1 MKKTN
6 LSIICLMLF
15 VFLSFLTHAQ
25 PGRRTNG
32 TYQSLPND
40 WPEIKRASNGLAMRF
55 VIPKPKKVSIDKNI
69 NVAGLFIVK
78 FTEGTHIRFK
88 KSGLFFDEKN
98 VVSNPEEMRR
108 LARAC
113 LRTDELVSQLRSVK
127 KILGKARANYGFAIA
142 PMFSTEKERYEK
154 DDQFIEKAELE
165 QRGRE
170 ELADLDLYYVVF
182 AKDFKD
188 ADAQENLMNELAPF
202 GIIEQ
207 VYPAVITK
215 GAFKTKELLPAG
227 TSIVPPTPDITW
239 MQGYLNPA
247 PTGLDA
253 RFAWTRDGGRGDNVK
268 VIDVE
273 YGWVLNHE
281 DFPTHFVPSGY
292 PPFTPYLAV
301 GSEHGTAVLGILAA
315 PANGL
320 GVTGFVPN
328 VNYGLSTAARP
339 GYFAGVLIAT
349 FSGENWVGRL
359 HNVGV
364 AIAIADGAAALAPG
378 DVLLVDQHASGPKT
392 GVSSSDPQWEYVPM
406 EYYQESFDVIQRATA
421 AGRIV
426 VEAGGN
432 GSQNLDGIVYGAR
445 FNTNVRNSHAILVGA
460 SGAGDLVPASFSN
473 TSMRMDVHA
482 WGAGVITLGY
492 GNGSSDPFNL
502 PESSRFYTQN
512 FGGTS
517 SASPM
522 VAGAVASIQ
531 GIRKRAGQIV
541 LSPFDMRN
549 LLVATGTPQISGGPI
564 GPQPN
569 LRTAI
574 ERSSGSSGFTG
585 PGIYAI
591 RSRSSGKMMDIDI
604 SFFRGGSDGQ
614 NLIQWESHLGLN
626 QQFRIEAVADPG
638 FFKIIAMHSGRALD
652 VWGDSRVDGGE
663 IKQFGAH
670 GGPNQQF
677 QIIPVGSFF
686 KIVGR
691 ASGLVLEVPGWST
704 DNVQIKQYRNNG
716 GANQEWE
723 FIRLR

>member
-6 LSIICLMLF
+6 LSI
-15 VFLSFLTHAQ
+15 VFLLLLVFFSDF
-25 PGRRTNG
+25 TNAHL
-32 TYQSLPND
+32 QSVSNNAPYEPLPND
-40 WPEIKRASNGLAMRF
+40 WPELPRGSNGLAMRF
-55 VIPKPKKVSIDKNI
+55 IIPKAKKISIDKNT

-88 KSGLFFDEKN
+88 NSRLFFDERN
-98 VVSNPEEMRR
+98 AVSNTEEMRR

-113 LRTDELVSQLRSVK
+113 LRADEVISQLRSVK
-127 KILGKARANYGFAIA
+127 NILGKARTTHGFTIA
-142 PMFSTEKERYEK
+142 PMFRTEKERYEK

-170 ELADLDLYYVVF
+170 ELADLDLYYVVY

-188 ADAQENLMNELAPF
+188 ADAQENLMNELSPF

-207 VYPAVITK
+207 VYPAVFSK
-215 GAFKTKELLPAG
+215 GAFPNEVPSAT

-247 PTGLDA
+247 PMGLDA

-268 VIDVE
+268 IIDVE

-281 DFPTHFVPSGY
+281 DFPTRFVPSGY
-292 PPFTPYLAV
+292 PPFSPYVAV
-301 GSEHGTAVLGILAA
+301 GSEHGTAVLGVLAA
-315 PANGL
+315 PDNGF

-328 VNYGLSTAARP
+328 VNYGLSTALRP
-339 GYFAGVLIAT
+339 GYVAGALIAT
-349 FSGENWVGRL
+349 FSGENWAGRC
-359 HNVGV
+359 HNVTV
-364 AIAIADGAAALAPG
+364 AIAIADAAAALAPG
-378 DVLLVDQHASGPKT
+378 DVLLIEQHTPGPKT
-392 GVSSSDPQWEYVPM
+392 GVSGGGGDWEYVPM

-432 GSQNLDGIVYGAR
+432 GSQNLDGIVYGGR

-460 SGAGDLVPASFSN
+460 SGAGDRMTAAFSN
-473 TSMRMDVHA
+473 TSVRMDVHA
-482 WGAGVITLGY
+482 WGAGVVTLGY
-492 GNGSSDPFNL
+492 GNGSTDPFNL
-502 PESSRFYTQN
+502 PDSSRFYTQT
-512 FGGTS
+512 FAGTS

-522 VAGAVASIQ
+522 VAGVVASIQ
-531 GIRKRAGQIV
+531 GVRKRAGQIV
-541 LSPFDMRN
+541 LSPLDMRN
-549 LLVATGTPQISGGPI
+549 LLVETGTPQLSGGPI

-569 LRTAI
+569 LRSAI

-591 RSRSSGKMMDIDI
+591 RSKSSGKMMDIDI
-604 SFFRGGSDGQ
+604 RFFRGGNDGQ
-614 NLIQWESHLGLN
+614 NLMQWESHLGLN
-626 QQFRIEAVADPG
+626 QQFRIEDADPG
-638 FFKIIAMHSGRALD
+638 FFRIIAMHSGKALD
-652 VWGDSRVDGGE
+652 VWGDSRGDGGE
-663 IKQFGAH
+663 IKQFSSHRGA
-670 GGPNQQF
+670 NQQF
-677 QIIPVGSFF
+677 RIIPVGSFF

-691 ASGLVLEVPGWST
+691 NSGLVLEVPGWST
-704 DNVQIKQYRNNG
+704 DNVQIKQFVENG